1 MLFTDNFVHG
11 DLHPG
16 NIFVT
21 RDGELALLDAGIAL
35 RYTEARADIAP
46 EESPPGDPAACAPGS
61 A

>member
-35 RYTEARADIAP
+35 RYTEAPQPCLARFVLALQ
-46 EESPPGDPAACAPGS
+46 EVGTK
-61 A
+61 